1 MNYHYSPAH
10 HSLSKE
16 IKIIFLLLILYIGSI
31 ADRGFFILLSL
42 SFLELIGLLI
52 YIEVIIISLCHMNKN
67 VASEIEKREKIE
79 IDIVKQNLIL
89 NDSQFDEEKS
99 EKYYE

>member
-1 MNYHYSPAH
+1 
-10 HSLSKE
+10 
-16 IKIIFLLLILYIGSI
+16 
-31 ADRGFFILLSL
+31 
-42 SFLELIGLLI
+42 
-52 YIEVIIISLCHMNKN
+52 MNKN